1 MFTLDSS
8 SWLILLLFF
17 FFSICVVVVR
27 RQKLA
32 SGEEFLFANRAVP
45 GWLGAIAFAA
55 SGVGALELLAMG
67 AAGARYGL
75 AGVWLFGLGSVVAML
90 ACGLVLVPRYRR
102 AGAHS
107 VAEYLGQRYG
117 RGMRVLSAV
126 LLALPAAVG
135 AALALATVARLIQAL
150 HLADALFYAFG
161 WSSQSVFTAAILAP
175 SSLVLFYLLL
185 AGLAGAITNQVLQFC
200 VLLGGVTPAVV
211 AGVRS
216 LGGWQGFEAA
226 LPLALAGTEPA
237 EPHERWLLL
246 AAGLAVGAA
255 FWCVDMRPLQVALAA
270 RSDAEARRLP
280 ILAAPLRLFVVVLLV
295 VTGAIALCLPTPQ
308 SSTVVREE
316 NGIIYHEMKVVPPEV
331 AAGEGAVPAR
341 LDTATHKVMHAAD
354 GTNLLDYAQAAPM
367 LLCRMLPA
375 NLLGL
380 GVAAL
385 LAALMSGLAASLS
398 ALATLLVHDIYLPFA
413 AKPAKT
419 EPDTKPDEQAYGRR
433 TLLLARWSS
442 AACAI
447 VIAAAAWVL
456 GRFGALVAGNLLD
469 WLLSL
474 IAVGGASLFATVAVA
489 GVVER
494 VRTKA
499 ALAGLVTGEL
509 AALLHHGLTLFA
521 GATPGVAGGGIAVL
535 HTYGSGL
542 TQCTATALLA
552 VLVNFGVV
560 AVVSWMTPGNGARNA
575 EFAPEISS
583 RRASKLAPKAKAK
596 KKKEAHNGTRP
607 ALLAALILGA
617 SVLVCLFL
625 R

>member
-216 LGGWQGFEAA
+216 LGG
-226 LPLALAGTEPA
+226 
-237 EPHERWLLL
+237 
-246 AAGLAVGAA
+246 
-255 FWCVDMRPLQVALAA
+255 
-270 RSDAEARRLP
+270 
-280 ILAAPLRLFVVVLLV
+280 
-295 VTGAIALCLPTPQ
+295 
-308 SSTVVREE
+308 
-316 NGIIYHEMKVVPPEV
+316 
-331 AAGEGAVPAR
+331 
-341 LDTATHKVMHAAD
+341 
-354 GTNLLDYAQAAPM
+354 
-367 LLCRMLPA
+367 
-375 NLLGL
+375 
-380 GVAAL
+380 
-385 LAALMSGLAASLS
+385 
-398 ALATLLVHDIYLPFA
+398 
-413 AKPAKT
+413 
-419 EPDTKPDEQAYGRR
+419 
-433 TLLLARWSS
+433 
-442 AACAI
+442 
-447 VIAAAAWVL
+447 
-456 GRFGALVAGNLLD
+456 
-469 WLLSL
+469 
-474 IAVGGASLFATVAVA
+474 
-489 GVVER
+489 
-494 VRTKA
+494 
-499 ALAGLVTGEL
+499 
-509 AALLHHGLTLFA
+509 
-521 GATPGVAGGGIAVL
+521 
-535 HTYGSGL
+535 
-542 TQCTATALLA
+542 
-552 VLVNFGVV
+552 
-560 AVVSWMTPGNGARNA
+560 
-575 EFAPEISS
+575 
-583 RRASKLAPKAKAK
+583 
-596 KKKEAHNGTRP
+596 
-607 ALLAALILGA
+607 
-617 SVLVCLFL
+617 
-625 R
+625 